1 VTQIKVGVAANAAE
15 LKRQAFTMRVFRWLL
30 LLVAVGASG
39 AIVLALTLCSSS
51 ITNAFCPSDQLV
63 SGTCMSRW
71 APAAY
76 STGFC
81 IATSIG
87 ALLAIFSAYHIAP
100 SARRFTMWSVVAV
113 AAILP
118 FYLVQERFPD
128 WEFFPAVVVAV
139 ITASILSRHPA
150 HDARLQNA

>member
-1 VTQIKVGVAANAAE
+1 MA
-15 LKRQAFTMRVFRWLL
+15 
-30 LLVAVGASG
+30 
-39 AIVLALTLCSSS
+39 
-51 ITNAFCPSDQLV
+51 
-63 SGTCMSRW
+63 RW

-100 SARRFTMWSVVAV
+100 SARRFTMRSVVAV
-113 AAILP
+113 GAILP
-118 FYLVQERFPD
+118 FYLVQQRFPD

-139 ITASILSRHPA
+139 ITASILSRHPS
-150 HDARLQNA
+150 HDARLENA